1 MLRVFRCAKT
11 RAFLFFFIEIG
22 REANIDFGLREA
34 LATAV
39 QRATDAVPLRK
50 HAVDPLTR
58 TRCDEPLFDMICDV
72 SDGNKLSV
80 AVLVK
85 GAGSENVSALAMLEP
100 LQDVI
105 PFVLNTIWKSGG
117 KPCPPIIVGLG
128 IGSTFDGCARLAKKR
143 WSDLWMKRRAP
154 LKQRS

>member
-1 MLRVFRCAKT
+1 VLRVFRCART
-11 RAFLFFFIEIG
+11 RAFPFSFFSIG

-39 QRATDAVPLRK
+39 QRTTAAVPLRK

-58 TRCDEPLFDMICDV
+58 TRCDKPLFDTICDI

-85 GAGSENVSALAMLEP
+85 GAGSKNICALAMLEP

-105 PFVLNTIWKSGG
+105 PFVLNAI
-117 KPCPPIIVGLG
+117 
-128 IGSTFDGCARLAKKR
+128 
-143 WSDLWMKRRAP
+143 
-154 LKQRS
+154 

>member
-1 MLRVFRCAKT
+1 VPGHGRPY
-11 RAFLFFFIEIG
+11 FFVEIG
-22 REANIDFGLREA
+22 REANIDFGLKEA

-39 QRATDAVPLRK
+39 QRATDAVPFRN

-58 TRCDEPLFDMICDV
+58 RSCDEPLFDMICDV

-80 AVLVK
+80 AVLIK

-105 PFVLNTIWKSGG
+105 PFVLNTIWKRAASR
-117 KPCPPIIVGLG
+117 V
-128 IGSTFDGCARLAKKR
+128 RL
-143 WSDLWMKRRAP
+143 S
-154 LKQRS
+154 S